1 MTPTEIPGPEPD
13 WQPATSP
20 PYYSGNNPAHQWSV
34 WEHCSPLFQMIGGL
48 ELSVQLVANRLRL
61 HVERSWDG
69 LDDLDVVLF
78 LLRGFSFAVS
88 KHDGNPAGVSLVWLT
103 QSHEDAD
110 KALDALLEV
119 LGVGEGIVAFRGDFR
134 DTSSEPSN
142 TAASERT
149 AGDVATSGRTSWWA
163 RIRRA
168 LGTRTPT
175 D

>member
-1 MTPTEIPGPEPD
+1 MTSTEIHGPEPD

-20 PYYSGNNPAHQWSV
+20 PYYTGKNPAHQWSV

-48 ELSVQLVANRLRL
+48 ELPVQPVANRLRL

-88 KHDGNPAGVSLVWLT
+88 KHVGNPAGVSLVWLT
-103 QSHEDAD
+103 QPHEDAD

-119 LGVGEGIVAFRGDFR
+119 LGVSEEIVAFRGDFR
-134 DTSSEPSN
+134 DTPTEC
-142 TAASERT
+142 TAE
-149 AGDVATSGRTSWWA
+149 DDATSGRTSWWA
-163 RIRRA
+163 RIRRTA
-168 LGTRTPT
+168 STTT
-175 D
+175 TTE